1 MTPPW
6 HLGRESYPTTSS
18 IYITSTTA
26 VAQVCFQPAM
36 ALKRVREGSE
46 NENLEVGATKR
57 RRTTANAGSSSEN
70 KRRGRTIN

>member
-1 MTPPW
+1 MAS
-6 HLGRESYPTTSS
+6 RERILSDDL
-18 IYITSTTA
+18 INYITSTTA

-36 ALKRVREGSE
+36 ALKRIREGSE

-70 KRRGRTIN
+70 KRRRGRTIK